1 VQGALACGDTADCV
15 RREMAKRR
23 DKFVVALR
31 ERFERAV
38 KEKDLLP
45 TAVPADLAR
54 FVATILQGM
63 SVQAVSGAQPTRVG
77 TSGAN
82 RAEGL
87 AGITDF
93 VAHCEPI
100 LSLPSSSVLKCSQHS
115 LRRESQ
121 NPGIFFGRRAS
132 SYCWL
137 ISRECRPPSESSSAV
152 WGRPFCAPI

>member
-63 SVQAVSGAQPTRVG
+63 SVQAVSGA
-77 TSGAN
+77 S
-82 RAEGL
+82 
-87 AGITDF
+87 
-93 VAHCEPI
+93 
-100 LSLPSSSVLKCSQHS
+100 
-115 LRRESQ
+115 RRELERVAQ
-121 NPGIFFGRRAS
+121 IALKAWPA
-132 SYCWL
+132 
-137 ISRECRPPSESSSAV
+137 
-152 WGRPFCAPI
+152 